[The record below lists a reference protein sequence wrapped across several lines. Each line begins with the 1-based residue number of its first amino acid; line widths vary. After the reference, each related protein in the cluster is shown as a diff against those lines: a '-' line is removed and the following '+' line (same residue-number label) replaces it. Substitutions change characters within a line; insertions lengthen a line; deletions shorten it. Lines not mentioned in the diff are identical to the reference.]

1 MEVNRPIRS
10 LDLPA
15 DIWRFAIIE
24 WRRSKGNI
32 MDTSVWSEYNE
43 NVLRNNY
50 PLHRCCR
57 DGDIET
63 VEYLLSCGCS
73 PIQTEDCF
81 HSWTPFH
88 WACRFGKLDC
98 LQKLASYLPSDASI
112 DIKSTRNLQTPLHI
126 SALACQS
133 HCLLWLLQAGA
144 DANNQDSLGETALH
158 KAIRSGSIECAA
170 ILLLKNADI
179 RLHNINDQSP
189 SELATACG
197 NSILTVLMDKINEC
211 IATKNLTDAENILQ
225 TVMKNFTAEFHLPLS
240 IMSEIKSINNDIN
253 SVKKDCSDMQYEIS
267 SQNIKNN
274 RKRSFTDDDSEISK
288 RKKLNE
294 SELYSNPS
302 VLCNSTSGIPSEEPM
317 IPCIVQHQSSF
328 GIQMLHDINRHVPRC
343 FGHYI

>member
-1 MEVNRPIRS
+1 
-10 LDLPA
+10 
-15 DIWRFAIIE
+15 
-24 WRRSKGNI
+24 
-32 MDTSVWSEYNE
+32 MDTNVWSEYNE
-43 NVLRNNY
+43 NVLRCKY

-57 DGDIET
+57 DGDVEMI
-63 VEYLLSCGCS
+63 EYLITCVRYSV
-73 PIQTEDCF
+73 QTEDCF

-98 LQKLASYLPSDASI
+98 LQKLASYLPSNTSI
-112 DIKSTRNLQTPLHI
+112 DIKSSRNLQTPLHI

-144 DANNQDSLGETALH
+144 DENNQDSLGETALH

-189 SELATACG
+189 SELATVCG

-240 IMSEIKSINNDIN
+240 ILSEIKSINNDIN
-253 SVKKDCSDMQYEIS
+253 SVEKDCSNMQYEIS
-267 SQNIKNN
+267 SQNIKNS
-274 RKRSFTDDDSEISK
+274 RKRSFTEDDSEISK